1 MRQYVLRRVRAS
13 LIAIVLASVVVF
25 IGVRALPGDPA
36 TVLAGEERNPEAIA
50 EVRERYGLDDPLPV
64 QYWRWISLAAQGDLG
79 RSIRTGIPVS
89 DLIFTRIPITVQ
101 LGVMS
106 MGFAVLAGI
115 PTGVIAASRRGKA
128 SDYASNAIGL
138 AGLSIP
144 NFWLG
149 LMLIY
154 VFANQLGWLPAT
166 GYAPIGADPLESM
179 RRMLMPA
186 FVLGTSISAIL
197 MRQMRS
203 SMLESLGADYVRT
216 ARAKGLRERSVIVGH
231 AVRNSLITVVTIMGL
246 QFGSLIAGAAVTERI
261 FTIPGFGALSV
272 DAVFTRDYPVI
283 QGVVLVAAVG
293 YILINLAVDLTY
305 SLLNPRIRVTGENR

>member
-1 MRQYVLRRVRAS
+1 MRQFALQRIRAS
-13 LIAIVLASVVVF
+13 LIAIFLASVLVF

-36 TVLAGEERNPEAIA
+36 VALAGEERDPQAIA
-50 EVRERYGLDDPLPV
+50 EVREKYGLDQPIPV
-64 QYWRWISLAAQGDLG
+64 QYWNWITLAAQGDLG

-101 LGVMS
+101 LAVMS
-106 MGFAVLAGI
+106 MAVAVLVGI
-115 PTGVIAASRRGKA
+115 PTGVLAAVRRGRPA
-128 SDYASNAIGL
+128 DYVSNAVGL

-149 LMLIY
+149 LMLILL
-154 VFANQLGWLPAT
+154 FAITWRVLPAS
-166 GYAPIGADPLESM
+166 GYAPIGADPVESL

-186 FVLGTSISAIL
+186 VVLGTSISAIL

-203 SMLESLGADYVRT
+203 SMMESMSADYVRT
-216 ARAKGLRERSVIVGH
+216 ARAKGLREHSVIVGH
-231 AVRNSLITVVTIMGL
+231 AVRNSLITVVTILGL
-246 QFGSLIAGAAVTERI
+246 QLGGLISGAAVTERI

-283 QGVVLVAAVG
+283 QGVVLIAAVG
-293 YILINLAVDLTY
+293 YIVINLVVDLLY
-305 SLLNPRIRVTGENR
+305 SLLNPRIRVAGENR